1 MRQGP
6 EILRKYAEVL
16 EDKRQ
21 MENVEI
27 CRHIPVL
34 DQRLLLALNKPRDGR
49 AFTPP
54 DAGTVTKWL
63 QERVISVSAPDGQSV
78 ILGLFYTN
86 RIPLNK
92 HMQKITICVFPVYA
106 EVVDYC
112 VRPYIDPNLWQ
123 SLGKFT
129 VIDES
134 AIGNDPFLVPNPK
147 GLDFIFFRKSPFSD
161 TQTYKTVLPD
171 DSRWQMPRA
180 RLCDDALERNVIE
193 RALWYVN
200 DRNKPRLFT
209 IPGFENF
216 MGKNRFNPQYIEL
229 YEAYR
234 ASKVRLGRTFPQY
247 NF

>member
-6 EILRKYAEVL
+6 EILRKYADAL

-27 CRHIPVL
+27 CRHIPAL

-54 DAGTVTKWL
+54 DAGTVTRWL
-63 QERVISVSAPDGQSV
+63 QERVISIAGLDGQSV
-78 ILGLFYTN
+78 VLGLFFTN
-86 RIPLNK
+86 RTPFNKAKANIAVGIFPL
-92 HMQKITICVFPVYA
+92 YA
-106 EVVDYC
+106 NVIDYFI
-112 VRPYIDPNLWQ
+112 RPDVNFSIWQ

-200 DRNKPRLFT
+200 DRKKPRLFT

-216 MGKNRFNPQYIEL
+216 MGKNRFDPQYIEL

-234 ASKVRLGRTFPQY
+234 TSNVRLGRTFPQY